1 MGPFSFF
8 LLLIATF
15 TLPSA
20 ALLLGSMVTERK
32 PKRSASAAYGANT
45 PSRTRDLRRLASAR
59 ER

>member
-15 TLPSA
+15 TLSSA
-20 ALLLGSMVTERK
+20 ALLLGWMVTERK
-32 PKRSASAAYGANT
+32 PKRPASAAYGANT
-45 PSRTRDLRRLASAR
+45 ASRTRDLRRLPSAR